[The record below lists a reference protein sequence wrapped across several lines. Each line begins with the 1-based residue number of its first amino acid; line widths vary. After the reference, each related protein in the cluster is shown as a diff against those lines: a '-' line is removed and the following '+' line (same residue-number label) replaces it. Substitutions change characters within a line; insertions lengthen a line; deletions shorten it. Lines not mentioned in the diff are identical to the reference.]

1 MADRVGTEI
10 AGYRIEGLIG
20 RGGMSVVYLAE
31 HVRLGRKVALKLLS
45 PELAENEKFRE
56 RFLRESQIAAS
67 IDHPNI
73 VPIYD
78 ADEAGGTLFIAM
90 RYVEGTDLRAP
101 IRSQAPLE
109 PARVV
114 SLVSQIAGAL
124 DAAHIHGLVHRDV
137 KPGNVLLTHEDHVYV
152 ADFGLTKR
160 ALSVSGLTE
169 TGQLVGTIDYIAPE
183 QAKGDPVDGRA
194 DVYSL
199 GCLAYECLTG
209 EVPFERDTEVAV
221 LWAHVQ
227 ESPPK
232 PSATRPE
239 LPTRVDGV
247 IARAMAKRPDDRY
260 ATAGELAVDLG
271 RALSVTGGDQV
282 LLEPPRAPFRRRRR
296 GLIAAGGAVTLALA
310 VGLVLATRNGP
321 PPTVP
326 PTTPIGVVR
335 IDVTSSRVTQSTRDI
350 RAGWD
355 LVAAEGALWET
366 GPDGLVKR
374 NERTGQVEKVFD
386 LGSEPNVLK
395 PGFGAIW
402 VTVSTPQDKVHLVRF
417 DPATDEIVDTVDLTP
432 TPTGGNNNGIS
443 WLAIDRQSVWVLTGE
458 GTLWQI
464 DPITHRIAQR
474 YDKITAPDSHM
485 TVGGGFVWL
494 SNTLTDAITRLDPST
509 GKSDTILISSKPDQ
523 LAFVGGTLWAMDRDG
538 RTVTPIDTSLLE
550 AGTPVGIP
558 EHPTLMAGGLGWLW
572 IPADGVVARITLSTG
587 QVQEIPVDFWASAVA
602 PDEPTGTVW
611 VLRQPNG

>member
-1 MADRVGTEI
+1 MVDRVGTEI

-45 PELAENEKFRE
+45 AELAENEKFRE

-78 ADEAGGTLFIAM
+78 ADEAEGTLFIAM
-90 RYVEGTDLRAP
+90 RYVEGTDLGAA

-124 DAAHIHGLVHRDV
+124 DAAHVHGLVHRDV
-137 KPGNVLLTHEDHVYV
+137 KPGNVLLTREDHVYV

-183 QAKGDPVDGRA
+183 QAKGAPIDGRA

-232 PSATRPE
+232 LSATHPE

-247 IARAMAKRPDDRY
+247 IARAMAKKPDDRY
-260 ATAGELAVDLG
+260 PTAGELAGDLG
-271 RALSVTGGDQV
+271 RALDVTGGEHA
-282 LLEPPRAPFRRRRR
+282 LLEPSEMPRRRRRR
-296 GLIAAGGAVTLALA
+296 GLIAAGGAVALALA
-310 VGLVLATRNGP
+310 VGLVLATKDGP

-326 PTTPIGVVR
+326 PATPIGVVR
-335 IDVTSSRVTQSTRDI
+335 IDVTSSRVTLSARDV

-374 NERTGQVEKVFD
+374 NERTGEVEKVFD
-386 LGSEPNVLK
+386 IGSETNVLK
-395 PGFGAIW
+395 AGFGAIW
-402 VTVSTPQDKVHLVRF
+402 VTVSVPPDKVHLVRV
-417 DPATDEIVDTVDLTP
+417 DPATDEIVETVDVSP
-432 TPTGGNNNGIS
+432 SPTGGNGIN
-443 WLAIDRQSVWVLTGE
+443 WVAIDRQSVWVLTGE

-464 DPITHRIAQR
+464 DPITHRVAQR

-509 GKSDTILISSKPDQ
+509 GKTDTILISSKPDQ
-523 LAFVGGTLWAMDRDG
+523 LAFVGGTLWALDRDG
-538 RTVTPIDTSLLE
+538 RTVTPIDASLLE
-550 AGTPVGIP
+550 AGTPVGTP
-558 EHPTLMAGGLGWLW
+558 SLPTLMAGGLGWLW
-572 IPADGVVARITLSTG
+572 IPADGVVARISLATG

-602 PDEPTGTVW
+602 PDERNSTVW
-611 VLRQPNG
+611 VLRQNDI

>member
-1 MADRVGTEI
+1 MVDRVGTEI

-45 PELAENEKFRE
+45 AELAENEKFRE

-78 ADEAGGTLFIAM
+78 ADEAEGTLFIAM
-90 RYVEGTDLRAP
+90 RYVEGTDLGAA

-124 DAAHIHGLVHRDV
+124 DAAHVHGLVHRDV
-137 KPGNVLLTHEDHVYV
+137 KPGNVLLTREDHVYV

-232 PSATRPE
+232 LSATHPE

-247 IARAMAKRPDDRY
+247 IARAMAKKPDDRY
-260 ATAGELAVDLG
+260 PTAGELAGDLG
-271 RALSVTGGDQV
+271 RALDVTGGEHA
-282 LLEPPRAPFRRRRR
+282 LLEPSEMPRRRRRR
-296 GLIAAGGAVTLALA
+296 GLIAAGGAVALALA
-310 VGLVLATRNGP
+310 VGLVLATKDGP

-326 PTTPIGVVR
+326 PATPIGVVR
-335 IDVTSSRVTQSTRDI
+335 IDVTSSRVTLSARDV

-374 NERTGQVEKVFD
+374 NERTGEVEKVFD
-386 LGSEPNVLK
+386 IGSETNVLK
-395 PGFGAIW
+395 AGFGAIW
-402 VTVSTPQDKVHLVRF
+402 VTVSVPPDKVHLVRV
-417 DPATDEIVDTVDLTP
+417 DPATDEIVETVDVSP
-432 TPTGGNNNGIS
+432 SPTGGNGIN
-443 WLAIDRQSVWVLTGE
+443 WVAIDRQSVWVLTGE

-509 GKSDTILISSKPDQ
+509 GKTDTILISSKPDQ
-523 LAFVGGTLWAMDRDG
+523 LAFVGGTLWTLDRDG
-538 RTVTPIDTSLLE
+538 RTVTPIDASLLE
-550 AGTPVGIP
+550 AGTPVGTP
-558 EHPTLMAGGLGWLW
+558 SHPTLMAGGLGWLW
-572 IPADGVVARITLSTG
+572 IPADGVVARISLATG

-611 VLRQPNG
+611 VLRQNDI